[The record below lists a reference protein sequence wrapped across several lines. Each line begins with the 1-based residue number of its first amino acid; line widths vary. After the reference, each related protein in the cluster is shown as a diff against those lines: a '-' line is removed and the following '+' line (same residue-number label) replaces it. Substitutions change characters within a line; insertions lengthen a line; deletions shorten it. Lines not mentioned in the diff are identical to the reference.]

1 MTDCIAAKIH
11 IYSDICKEIEEKVIV
26 EGFFYLTRPLLIGE
40 APTFSKTPP
49 SPLNLKRG
57 STAFP

>member
-1 MTDCIAAKIH
+1 MQN
-11 IYSDICKEIEEKVIV
+11 YSSFYHSLINHLERGVI
-26 EGFFYLTRPLLIGE
+26 FYLTRPLLLGE
-40 APTFSKTPP
+40 IPTFSKTPP